1 MAYFGTGK
9 NIEMGD
15 YSQLGI
21 NCKVEEDLVLCDYV
35 LMGPNVVIFSSSHE
49 YKNPDVP
56 IMLQGGIERKPVVI
70 GNDVWIGTRVIIMP
84 GVHIGNHVIIGANS
98 VVTHDIP
105 DYSVAA
111 GSPARVVWK
120 RKEEVRS

>member
-1 MAYFGTGK
+1 M
-9 NIEMGD
+9 
-15 YSQLGI
+15 
-21 NCKVEEDLVLCDYV
+21 
-35 LMGPNVVIFSSSHE
+35 
-49 YKNPDVP
+49 
-56 IMLQGGIERKPVVI
+56 VI

-105 DYSVAA
+105 DYSVAP
-111 GSPARVVWK
+111 GSPARVVRN